1 MVMRGLPRFGGEYP
15 RLGRHVPPKL
25 WDMKPFCFFSDAQ
38 LCLRAARVFQS
49 LACIQW
55 VSVHS
60 MLELYVPCVS
70 DLFGGVCPVQ
80 GQEERVMKTRA
91 LLSNG
96 WICAGLFALYL
107 GGGPARADIV
117 GSIFLTGHDPDFH
130 AALGGN
136 ALGAQHINQ
145 AAINFI
151 MDPAFNTFV
160 AGGTKEFLFVECDTC
175 PVPGGHTDGVPGI
188 NDSASGFPAG
198 TTFETHGAADGL
210 ATELTKLGTKYSAIV
225 IGSDFGGMLTQAE
238 LDLLN
243 ADQSGIISFLNAGG
257 GLYGMSEGSGCCALT
272 SHDRWGFLPFVTTED
287 PKDQGESGF
296 TVTSFGAGLG
306 LADGDVNGNA
316 SHSVF
321 TGTFGLNIV
330 DTDPSG
336 DILSLAGRGK
346 VSTGGVVP
354 EPGSVLLFGTSLLLL
369 AGRFAFRKRT

>member
-1 MVMRGLPRFGGEYP
+1 MKIQALGGL
-15 RLGRHVPPKL
+15 
-25 WDMKPFCFFSDAQ
+25 
-38 LCLRAARVFQS
+38 
-49 LACIQW
+49 
-55 VSVHS
+55 
-60 MLELYVPCVS
+60 
-70 DLFGGVCPVQ
+70 
-80 GQEERVMKTRA
+80 
-91 LLSNG
+91 
-96 WICAGLFALYL
+96 ICAVLVCSFL
-107 GGGPARADIV
+107 GAPVAKADLV

-130 AALGGN
+130 AAEGGN

-151 MDPAFNTFV
+151 MDPGFNPFV
-160 AGGTKEFLFVECDTC
+160 AGGDKKFLFVECDTC
-175 PVPGGHTDGVPGI
+175 AVPAGHVDGIPGL

-210 ATELTKLGTKYSAIV
+210 ATALGELGTKYSAIV

-238 LDLLN
+238 LDILN

-272 SHDRWGFLPFVTTED
+272 THDRWGFLPFVTTEA
-287 PKDQGESGF
+287 PKDQGEVGF

-306 LADGDVNGNA
+306 LTDADVNGNA

-321 TGTFGLNIV
+321 TGTFGLNKV

-336 DILSLAGRGK
+336 DILSLAGRGQ
-346 VSTGGVVP
+346 VSTGGIVP

-369 AGRFAFRKRT
+369 AGRFTFRKKT

>member
-1 MVMRGLPRFGGEYP
+1 MRMRTLLVSGLAWTVFVCVF
-15 RLGRHVPPKL
+15 LAVP
-25 WDMKPFCFFSDAQ
+25 
-38 LCLRAARVFQS
+38 AA
-49 LACIQW
+49 
-55 VSVHS
+55 
-60 MLELYVPCVS
+60 
-70 DLFGGVCPVQ
+70 
-80 GQEERVMKTRA
+80 
-91 LLSNG
+91 N
-96 WICAGLFALYL
+96 
-107 GGGPARADIV
+107 ADVV

-136 ALGAQHINQ
+136 AVGAQHINQ

-160 AGGTKEFLFVECDTC
+160 AGGTKEFLYVECDTC
-175 PVPGGHTDGVPGI
+175 PVPGGHTDGVAGMT
-188 NDSASGFPAG
+188 DSAGGYPAG

-210 ATELTKLGTKYSAIV
+210 DAALGQLGTKYSAIV
-225 IGSDFGGMLTQAE
+225 VGSDFGGMLTQAE
-238 LDLLN
+238 LDILN
-243 ADQSGIISFLNAGG
+243 AHQTDIINFLNAGG
-257 GLYGMSEGSGCCALT
+257 GLYGISEGSGCCALT
-272 SHDRWGFLPFVTTED
+272 THDRWGFLPFVTTED

-296 TVTSFGAGLG
+296 TVTPFGAGLG
-306 LADGDVNGNA
+306 LVDGDINGNA

-369 AGRFAFRKRT
+369 AGRFAFRKKTS